1 MADASKLKRLG
12 APPPLEEARTDLIP
26 EPVSSASESPR
37 QDSHIPAGPTR
48 PPEPENED
56 YQRVDGRAL
65 RKTGRTIP
73 FSTRVNVNTDR
84 LIRRLAGKHGMLIA
98 EVVERGAQLLEKEL
112 ESK

>member
-12 APPPLEEARTDLIP
+12 TPPPFEEARTDLMP
-26 EPVSSASESPR
+26 ELVSSAPESPR
-37 QDSHIPAGPTR
+37 QDSHVAARPTR

-56 YQRVDGRAL
+56 YQRIDGRAL

-98 EVVERGAQLLEKEL
+98 EVVERGAQ
-112 ESK
+112 